1 MYAMSFPC
9 ENSRR
14 KDEVPMTTSTPST
27 PGLPRQTPS
36 LAQKYIVRT
45 SFDGDPGI
53 VHVAADVG
61 EDLGLES
68 ELADGLAVCAGL
80 LRGGGGGEF
89 NVLDPKGIEGLGDR
103 DFSLGVEEGVGKLL
117 ALLQKPSISERD

>member
-1 MYAMSFPC
+1 VREFTQEGRGADDDVDTVDAWIAS
-9 ENSRR
+9 S
-14 KDEVPMTTSTPST
+14 
-27 PGLPRQTPS
+27 TPS
-36 LAQKYIVRT
+36 LAQKYTVRT

-89 NVLDPKGIEGLGDR
+89 NVLDPEGIEGLGDR